1 MIVTAFYPLK
11 QHERNFSKSLTK
23 KKMYF
28 SIGIYLCPMDH
39 LHLVGLF
46 ITRLPVFQWKAKGYD
61 WSLVDSI

>member
-1 MIVTAFYPLK
+1 MIGTAFYPLK

-23 KKMYF
+23 KNVL

-46 ITRLPVFQWKAKGYD
+46 TTRLPVFQWKAKGYD